1 MAYVAGVCFCGFWVL
16 LELFVLL
23 CWLFVVGG
31 CWAVLV
37 WLLAGVVFFAVLLMY
52 DSGAFLGLC
61 FRALGNWC
69 CGVACW
75 CCLLWI

>member
-31 CWAVLV
+31 CWVVLV
-37 WLLAGVVFFAVLLMY
+37 WLLADVVFL
-52 DSGAFLGLC
+52 
-61 FRALGNWC
+61 R
-69 CGVACW
+69 CG
-75 CCLLWI
+75 

>member
-37 WLLAGVVFFAVLLMY
+37 WLLAGVVFLRCGWCMILARFWVCV
-52 DSGAFLGLC
+52 SVRLGI
-61 FRALGNWC
+61 
-69 CGVACW
+69 GVAV
-75 CCLLWI
+75 